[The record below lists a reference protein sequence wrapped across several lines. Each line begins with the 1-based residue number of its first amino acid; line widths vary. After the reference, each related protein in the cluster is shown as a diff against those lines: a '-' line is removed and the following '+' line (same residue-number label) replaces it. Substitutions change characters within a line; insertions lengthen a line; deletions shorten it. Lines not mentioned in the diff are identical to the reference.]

1 MVCGLLKKCLARQN
15 KRVLFSFR
23 PTFSSSWISKN
34 YSTWMDGSLFV
45 CMVVISVV
53 EMVLVA
59 WVFAKAIL
67 ER

>member
-1 MVCGLLKKCLARQN
+1 
-15 KRVLFSFR
+15 
-23 PTFSSSWISKN
+23 
-34 YSTWMDGSLFV
+34 MDGSLFV

-67 ER
+67 ERWELGFEYSETKLKCLQRV